1 MALSHHQWDPA
12 QYLRYGNERLR
23 PALDL
28 LDHVAHQAPLRVVDL
43 GCGTGQLCDLMKQRW
58 PTAEVLGLDGS
69 DTMLSTARDSYPGCR
84 FELADI
90 QHWQARA
97 EFDVIFSNAA
107 FQWLPDHQRLFPDL
121 LKGLRAG
128 GYLAVQMP
136 AMHDEPLRAL
146 QLEIA
151 SQAPWLAHLAAVP
164 RQPPIL
170 SMEAYYALLQ
180 PLCATLDIWQTTYLH
195 ALEGEDAVVQWACGT
210 SLRPYLAALPESLR
224 DAFKAAYAR
233 ALAPHYLR
241 QTDGR
246 TLLPFKRT
254 FIVAQAAAQPRT
266 A

>member
-43 GCGTGQLCDLMKQRW
+43 GCGTGQLCDLMKHRW

-121 LKGLRAG
+121 LKGISAELKRRMQGKTCWNFKKAE
-128 GYLAVQMP
+128 
-136 AMHDEPLRAL
+136 EPLFVELA
-146 QLEIA
+146 EVVDA
-151 SQAPWLAHLAAVP
+151 SFQRFAGL
-164 RQPPIL
+164 
-170 SMEAYYALLQ
+170 
-180 PLCATLDIWQTTYLH
+180 
-195 ALEGEDAVVQWACGT
+195 GERNLT
-210 SLRPYLAALPESLR
+210 R
-224 DAFKAAYAR
+224 
-233 ALAPHYLR
+233 
-241 QTDGR
+241 TD
-246 TLLPFKRT
+246 
-254 FIVAQAAAQPRT
+254 AQALWGEAKSKKNL
-266 A
+266 